1 MHRPQGLEF
10 RYHKTILPNETVGE
24 ILPKISQAVVF
35 KVRDAKEGFWHVK
48 LDKESSLSLHSGV
61 HVENTIEHVCHLDS
75 HKHPSSSNECSMKR
89 ALSIH

>member
-10 RYHKTILPNETVGE
+10 RYHKTILPNETVGD
-24 ILPKISQAVVF
+24 ILPKISEAVVF

-48 LDKESSLSLHSGV
+48 LDKESSLSLHSGL
-61 HVENTIEHVCHLDS
+61 HLEDTIEHVCHLDCL
-75 HKHPSSSNECSMKR
+75 KHPSSSNECSMKR